1 MMNINTRKTNGMV
14 LGPLSRDPPPQII
27 IGDLTVKRVSQ
38 FKLLDIIVS
47 DKLKW
52 NDNVA
57 NICFKMNKRLH
68 FLKQLKRAGTST
80 NDLMFFYQAVIRPV
94 AECACP
100 VGHSGLTVDQSDPH

>member
-27 IGDLTVKRVSQ
+27 IGDLTVERVSQ
-38 FKLLDIIVS
+38 FKLLGIIVS

-57 NICFKMNKRLH
+57 NISL
-68 FLKQLKRAGTST
+68 LQDEQAPALSQATETSR
-80 NDLMFFYQAVIRPV
+80 NVN
-94 AECACP
+94 E
-100 VGHSGLTVDQSDPH
+100 

>member
-27 IGDLTVKRVSQ
+27 IGDLTIERVSQ
-38 FKLLDIIVS
+38 FKLLGIIVS

-57 NICFKMNKRLH
+57 NMLQDEQAPG
-68 FLKQLKRAGTST
+68 LSQATETSR
-80 NDLMFFYQAVIRPV
+80 NVN
-94 AECACP
+94 E
-100 VGHSGLTVDQSDPH
+100 